1 MAIQTGSRNVPFGRQ
16 AARALLLLVLIS
28 ISIVGLS
35 APASAEH
42 GAGGGAT
49 YSSLAAGF
57 TQDLVGTSNHFAGDL
72 AWAADNDLFLSDC
85 PVSGSELHRYDM
97 QSTEAPVNGTV
108 LHPETVV
115 ASDVRCGMINH
126 PNGKIYSNT
135 TSGVV
140 EINAATGAAT

>member
-49 YSSLAAGF
+49 YRFLDAGF
-57 TQDLVGTSNHFAGDL
+57 SQDLVGTSNHFAGDL

-85 PVSGSELHRYDM
+85 PVSGANCTATTCNRRKHR
-97 QSTEAPVNGTV
+97 STAPCFIRKLWWRATF
-108 LHPETVV
+108 
-115 ASDVRCGMINH
+115 
-126 PNGKIYSNT
+126 
-135 TSGVV
+135 VV
-140 EINAATGAAT
+140 E